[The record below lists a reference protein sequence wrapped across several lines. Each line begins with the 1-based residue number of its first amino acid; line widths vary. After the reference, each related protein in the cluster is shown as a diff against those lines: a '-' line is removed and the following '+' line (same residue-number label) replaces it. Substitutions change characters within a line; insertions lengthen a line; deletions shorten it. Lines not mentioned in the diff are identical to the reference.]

1 LEDIE
6 EPDDWQYAVA
16 IIEWLINIL
25 AYWVEKVETEPVDL
39 DESRKIELLQIK
51 AKRLRDRTIAQIRSV
66 KKGKGHNKVRWIKRS
81 PRKANHNDYS
91 WQERC
96 QDGSSTTPFSFLH
109 LLDPGYIIPL
119 SGRESMRR

>member
-1 LEDIE
+1 MEDIE

-66 KKGKGHNKVRWIKRS
+66 KKGKGHNKVRWIKRKRS
-81 PRKANHNDYS
+81 K
-91 WQERC
+91 
-96 QDGSSTTPFSFLH
+96 G
-109 LLDPGYIIPL
+109 
-119 SGRESMRR
+119 ESQ